1 MKCKKISEKFFVSM
15 ISCMMVFTAFACSNG
30 EEGENKDV
38 LVLESE
44 KITMTEFS
52 KPVSLLP
59 WCVSQY
65 LAADP
70 EELVTSYLLA
80 GSTRYDKGE
89 PVRIEYSF
97 SGLENAEIVEE
108 KLEVSTKEDFS
119 SIEQTLNFS
128 SRLSYVDIYNLQTGT
143 TYYYRVVI
151 SLDNG
156 EKHVKTSSFQTQESV
171 RFISL
176 DGACNVRDIGGW
188 STESGKTIKQGLLYR
203 GSEIDGGK
211 NKGHPDFRLTKK
223 GIEQLRALG
232 IKTDFDL
239 RSSDNKVAEYSI
251 LGEDVARTFYN
262 APQYQAFFESSKK
275 ETVRKIFSDLAKPEA
290 YPIYLHCTHG
300 VDRVGSTALLLESL
314 LGVSKEDLIRDYEL
328 SAFYYNYAHVNR
340 NVENGGNVLTLIE
353 RLEAF
358 EGETLADKTA
368 TFLLSTGVTES
379 EIASIRSI
387 FLD

>member
-1 MKCKKISEKFFVSM
+1 MKCKKISERFFASL
-15 ISCMMVFTAFACSNG
+15 ISCMLVFPAFACSDG
-30 EEGENKDV
+30 EDSGNKEV

-203 GSEIDGGK
+203 GSETAE
-211 NKGHPDFRLTKK
+211 R
-223 GIEQLRALG
+223 
-232 IKTDFDL
+232 IK
-239 RSSDNKVAEYSI
+239 VI
-251 LGEDVARTFYN
+251 
-262 APQYQAFFESSKK
+262 P
-275 ETVRKIFSDLAKPEA
+275 IFA
-290 YPIYLHCTHG
+290 
-300 VDRVGSTALLLESL
+300 
-314 LGVSKEDLIRDYEL
+314 
-328 SAFYYNYAHVNR
+328 
-340 NVENGGNVLTLIE
+340 
-353 RLEAF
+353 
-358 EGETLADKTA
+358 
-368 TFLLSTGVTES
+368 
-379 EIASIRSI
+379 
-387 FLD
+387 